1 MAIVSF
7 TSYSSTDTNAGERTV
22 TYVLNG
28 HGNPRKDNPYSFTTK
43 YIVDGHGGKL
53 YANGYHVVTDA
64 ELCAIQMRYYK
75 EQYRQIHPVTR
86 GTGSNK
92 HDVDVYQI
100 YISFT
105 EHEKFSQ
112 EEMLQIAN
120 EFIKKVHLDNFPVL
134 VSPHYNTEND
144 HVHAV
149 VGAYSIDGMRKLSMN
164 KEKLYYF
171 RRNMDYICVEHGL
184 SIVEPELPMLRDP
197 EYAEFYHNVIENDIV
212 PVIPREKKK
221 SPCQSRRKRSMQAA
235 MNKKSIEE
243 QIREEKKRTEEVR
256 RKSSKY
262 YYSYAGAY
270 LPYSKR
276 PVRIYKY
283 DEDGRERTVPEL
295 MLILLATV
303 AVSYMDIETQ
313 YSPRN
318 KYEEAAQTI
327 YLGEIDTV
335 AQRSMDAIALSR
347 KYDVTSEEEIATIKY
362 SIGQQMNH
370 CKAVTK
376 HQQLQLEENLSQIEL
391 LEADSQ
397 EYADLVFANEVIENR
412 LAFQENKM
420 KELKKEYRDMS
431 WMEKTLQKKQFEN
444 ELQNIRYLEKMRE
457 ERNTIVSKTIQT
469 TERHDIQKENNK
481 GKKEHQL

>member
-28 HGNPRKDNPYSFTTK
+28 HGNPGKDNPYSFTTK

-53 YANGYHVVTDA
+53 YANGYHVVIDA
-64 ELCAIQMRYYK
+64 ELCAMQMRYYK

-92 HDVDVYQI
+92 HDVDVYQM

-105 EHEKFSQ
+105 EHEKLSQ
-112 EEMLQIAN
+112 EEMLQIAD

-149 VGAYSIDGMRKLSMN
+149 VGAYSIDGTRKLSMN

-283 DEDGRERTVPEL
+283 DENGRERTVLEL

-303 AVSYMDIETQ
+303 AVSYLDIETR

-318 KYEEAAQTI
+318 QYEEATQTI

-347 KYDVTSEEEIATIKY
+347 KYDITSEKEIVAMKY

-376 HQQLQLEENLSQIEL
+376 HQQLQLEENLSQMEL
-391 LEADSQ
+391 LATDSQ
-397 EYADLVFANEVIENR
+397 EYADMVFANEVIENR
-412 LAFQENKM
+412 LTFQENKM

-444 ELQNIRYLEKMRE
+444 ELRSIRYLEKMRE
-457 ERNTIVSKTIQT
+457 ERNASVSKTIQT
-469 TERHDIQKENNK
+469 TEQHNIQKENSK
-481 GKKEHQL
+481 GKNERQL